1 MDISWETCNL
11 SKTSV
16 CDQKM
21 VFMLSRVKKININL
35 GKASVSCV
43 WDLYLIF
50 KLQIVQFKNKSG
62 QKIKKNSNVS
72 VWHLCSTNMFFSC
85 STQKIQET
93 IIFSIL
99 FLLYHCDNSIKRKI
113 MPKICLDYS
122 FLTPVTHWRRLKK

>member
-1 MDISWETCNL
+1 MHISWETCNL

-16 CDQKM
+16 CDQKI
-21 VFMLSRVKKININL
+21 VFMFSLVKKINISL
-35 GKASVSCV
+35 GKTSVSCV

-62 QKIKKNSNVS
+62 KKLKKNSNVS

-85 STQKIQET
+85 SNQKIKET
-93 IIFSIL
+93 IILFIF

-113 MPKICLDYS
+113 MPKIRFDYS
-122 FLTPVTHWRRLKK
+122 FLTPVTHWRML

>member
-1 MDISWETCNL
+1 MPIFREKCNL

-62 QKIKKNSNVS
+62 QKIKKTATS
-72 VWHLCSTNMFFSC
+72 VCDIYAQPTCFLAVALRKSRKPSFFSYFSF
-85 STQKIQET
+85 STIV
-93 IIFSIL
+93 IILS
-99 FLLYHCDNSIKRKI
+99 KEK
-113 MPKICLDYS
+113 
-122 FLTPVTHWRRLKK
+122 

>member
-85 STQKIQET
+85 STQKIKET
-93 IIFSIL
+93 IILFIF

-113 MPKICLDYS
+113 MPKICFDYS
-122 FLTPVTHWRRLKK
+122 FLTPVTHWRML